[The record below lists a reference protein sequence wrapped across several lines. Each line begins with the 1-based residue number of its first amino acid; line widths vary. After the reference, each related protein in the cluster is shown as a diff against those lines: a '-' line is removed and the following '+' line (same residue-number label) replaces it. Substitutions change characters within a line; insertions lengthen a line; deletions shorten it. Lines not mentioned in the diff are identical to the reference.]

1 MQATSSFA
9 ARAWLPLALA
19 GWCATLAG
27 LGIGRFAY
35 VPLLPLMIDAGWAR
49 PSGAAQLAAA
59 NLLGY
64 LAGALAA
71 HPLALRFGATRT
83 IRFALVVLPLSFV
96 AIGLQ
101 PSLAWMWFWRLAA
114 GVAGGLLMI
123 IAAPHVMARVPVAYR
138 GKAVGIVFAGIGVG
152 IIIGGLGVPAAG
164 GMHLRFAWMA
174 LAACCFAALLLAWP
188 QFADDGIAPP
198 ASEPGPLLPRGP
210 MLALACAYALDAI
223 GYLPHAVF
231 WVEYLVHGLQ
241 LPMSIGGVSW
251 AIFGLGAAVGPLIT
265 GYAADRFGFR
275 ITVVASLAL
284 KSFAVALPLLSSA
297 LPALL
302 LSAFLVGALTPGLV
316 AVTSGRVV
324 EIAGAAA
331 HRRNWAML
339 TFMWALLQAAG
350 GYAMAALYG
359 ALHSFSLLFSI
370 GAVALAAGAVIAAG
384 TQRTLAKA

>member
-1 MQATSSFA
+1 MHDATPRA
-9 ARAWLPLALA
+9 LRAWLPLALA

-27 LGIGRFAY
+27 IGIGRFSY
-35 VPLLPLMIDAGWAR
+35 VPLLPLMIDAGWTSPA
-49 PSGAAQLAAA
+49 GAAGLAAA

-71 HPLALRFGATRT
+71 HPLALRIGATRA
-83 IRFALVVLPLSFV
+83 IRFSLLVLPLSFL
-96 AIGLQ
+96 ACALQ
-101 PSLAWMWFWRLAA
+101 PAFAWMWFSRLAA
-114 GVAGGLLMI
+114 GVAGGMLMI
-123 IAAPHVMARVPVAYR
+123 IAAPYVLTRVPAALR

-152 IIIGGLGVPAAG
+152 IIAAGLGVPAAG
-164 GMHLRFAWMA
+164 AVHLRAAWLA
-174 LAACCFAALLLAWP
+174 LAACGFLALAYAWP
-188 QFADDGIAPP
+188 KFAGDDIHVA
-198 ASEPGPLLPRGP
+198 AEAGPLLPRGP

-231 WVEYLVHGLQ
+231 WVEYLVHGIG

-251 AIFGLGAAVGPLIT
+251 AVFGVGATLGPLIA

-275 ITVVASLAL
+275 LALVGSLAV
-284 KSFAVALPLLSSA
+284 KAAAVALPLASSSV
-297 LPALL
+297 PALL

-339 TFMWALLQAAG
+339 TFLWALLQAAG
-350 GYAMAALYG
+350 GYAMTALYA
-359 ALHSFSLLFSI
+359 ALHSFSLLFVI
-370 GAVALAAGAVIAAG
+370 GAAALSLAAVIAAG
-384 TQRTLAKA
+384 ATNAKPLR